1 MITLFFIKLV
11 VGLVSVVGLSIIAE
25 HVSPRV
31 AGILVGFPTVTAIS
45 FFFFGYEISPEFA
58 SHSALY
64 TMIGLVATQVFV
76 YFYYKASLKFNILL
90 SSLIA
95 TGGYFM
101 AIWILHFV
109 DLNKFTAIFISV
121 ISTLSFIYIFKSI
134 PNVKI
139 KDKVKLNHKIVF
151 VRGICGAS
159 VLLLITGIAKIV
171 GSTWSG
177 LFSAFPTTLFP
188 LMLIVHLT
196 YDTEHVHTIIK
207 NFPIGIFS
215 SIFYALS
222 VSIVYPIVG
231 IYWGTV
237 ISYVVATIYLI
248 TFQVIKRN
256 YGKEFCFKKIH
267 P

>member
-1 MITLFFIKLV
+1 M
-11 VGLVSVVGLSIIAE
+11 SVVGLSIIAE
-25 HVSPRV
+25 HMSPRV

-45 FFFFGYEISPEFA
+45 FFFFGYEINPEFA

-76 YFYYKASLKFNILL
+76 YFYYKASLRFNILL

-95 TGGYFM
+95 TLGYFV
-101 AIWILHFV
+101 AIWILHFIN
-109 DLNKFTAIFISV
+109 LNKVIAVLISL

-134 PNVKI
+134 QNIKI
-139 KDKVKLNHKIVF
+139 KNKVKLNHKIIF

-171 GSTWSG
+171 GPTWSG

-188 LMLIVHLT
+188 LMLIIHLT

-207 NFPIGIFS
+207 NFPVGIFCS
-215 SIFYALS
+215 LFYALS
-222 VSIVYPIVG
+222 VSITYPIVG
-231 IYWGTV
+231 IYYGTI
-237 ISYVVATIYLI
+237 ISYAISAIYLVM
-248 TFQVIKRN
+248 FQIIKRN
-256 YGKEFCFKKIH
+256 SKKRLINLGV
-267 P
+267 